1 MDVAC
6 SVVLIRYPIDIFFE
20 KEKVSLDAGS
30 VMLVARNIRGLFCA
44 YADRVKMADISNSVV
59 NQYLERECE
68 LTEYT
73 PTKMPLYLMS
83 DIYNTELAEALIT
96 QHSESSDTLKDFSVI
111 TAFSCISLFATDRRL
126 PLFLSGA
133 VNNIS
138 CKVRAII
145 QTDISAG
152 WMLGVIAL
160 QLHMSESLLKR
171 KLKDEGYSFSRLLLE
186 ERMRVAVNLVCFQR
200 ECGQA
205 IAEKCGYSSK
215 SYFISVFHQYY
226 GAPPE
231 SYAYLQKADVI

>member
-6 SVVLIRYPIDIFFE
+6 SVVLIRYPIDIFLE

-111 TAFSCISLFATDRRL
+111 TAF
-126 PLFLSGA
+126 
-133 VNNIS
+133 
-138 CKVRAII
+138 
-145 QTDISAG
+145 
-152 WMLGVIAL
+152 
-160 QLHMSESLLKR
+160 
-171 KLKDEGYSFSRLLLE
+171 
-186 ERMRVAVNLVCFQR
+186 
-200 ECGQA
+200 
-205 IAEKCGYSSK
+205 
-215 SYFISVFHQYY
+215 
-226 GAPPE
+226 
-231 SYAYLQKADVI
+231 